1 MKKRVITAVVGVPVL
16 LLLIYLGGIA
26 FAALVAVLM
35 CAGTYEFYQMVRK
48 ERTFLL
54 GAVLS
59 SEAVMLI
66 GVYLEWKTWA
76 SVGLMCA
83 FLLIFIYAIL
93 HFPHINLNDMAVNF
107 LAVLYIGWTLA
118 RLIAIEQLP
127 YGTTML
133 FYLFVAI
140 WCSDTGAYFAGR
152 FLGRH
157 KLAPHVSPHKTI
169 EGAVGGVVATV
180 VVLFLV
186 NMYFQLCAVEEII
199 ILGIVLSIVGQIGD
213 LVESMFK
220 RFLEVKDSGNILP
233 GHGGVLDRF
242 DSLIMA
248 APFLYY
254 TIVVL
259 VFLGYH
265 I

>member
-1 MKKRVITAVVGVPVL
+1 MKQRVITAVVGVPVL
-16 LLLIYLGGIA
+16 LLLIYLGGIP

-35 CAGTYEFYQMVRK
+35 AAGTYEVYQMVRK

-54 GAVLS
+54 AAVLI
-59 SEAVMLI
+59 SEAVMLVS
-66 GVYLEWKTWA
+66 VYAGWKSW
-76 SVGLMCA
+76 SSIGLMCA

-93 HFPHINLNDMAVNF
+93 HFPQVDLNDMAINF
-107 LAVLYIGWTLA
+107 LAVLYIGWTLGH
-118 RLIAIEQLP
+118 LIAIERLP

-140 WCSDTGAYFAGR
+140 WSSDTGAYFTGR

-169 EGAVGGVVATV
+169 EGAVGGVVTTV
-180 VVLFLV
+180 VVLLLV
-186 NMYFQLCAVEEII
+186 NSYFKLCAVEEII
-199 ILGIVLSIVGQIGD
+199 VLGIVLSIVGQIGD

-220 RFLEVKDSGNILP
+220 RFVNVKDSGNVLP

-259 VFLGYH
+259 TFFGYH

>member
-1 MKKRVITAVVGVPVL
+1 MKQRVITAVVGVPVL
-16 LLLIYLGGIA
+16 LLLIYLGGVP
-26 FAALVAVLM
+26 FAAMVAVLM
-35 CAGTYEFYQMVRK
+35 AAGTYEFYQMVRK
-48 ERTFLL
+48 QCTFIL
-54 GAVLS
+54 GAVLI
-59 SEAVMLI
+59 SEAVMLL
-66 GVYLEWKTWA
+66 GVYIGWQNWS

-93 HFPHINLNDMAVNF
+93 HFPKVDLNDMAVNF
-107 LAVLYIGWTLA
+107 LVVLYIGWTLGH
-118 RLIAIEQLP
+118 LIAIERLP
-127 YGTTML
+127 EGTTML
-133 FYLFVAI
+133 FYLFIAI
-140 WCSDTGAYFAGR
+140 WSSDSGAYFTGR

-169 EGAVGGVVATV
+169 EGAVGGVVTTV
-180 VVLFLV
+180 VALFLV
-186 NMYFQLCAVEEII
+186 NLYFQLCAVEEII
-199 ILGIVLSIVGQIGD
+199 VLGIVLSVIGQIGD

-220 RFLEVKDSGNILP
+220 RFVDVKDSGNVLP

-242 DSLIMA
+242 DSLILA

-259 VFLGYH
+259 TFFGYH